1 MVKQSSSNA
10 GRAAELLILL
20 GHAGAK
26 GLSLGAM
33 ADACGEARSSVH
45 RTLTA
50 LSDYGFVVQGGNR
63 GSYRLGPAAYA
74 LSLRTP
80 SINEIISTYQPALI
94 EATANTN
101 LSSYL
106 MMRSGLDTICIAS
119 QMGEIFAQPYVSGIG
134 GRIPLGVGVSGI
146 VILGIMEEKSFKR
159 ASELLTPKWAEW
171 GITAQTIAAEVAL
184 YREQGHFCGIRRAHG
199 IETLTMTIPLI
210 NDTWTG
216 LEAAISLIA
225 PLNVLGA
232 EAQTHA
238 LSVMK
243 EAMKAAEMNATDAR
257 KI

>member
-20 GHAGAK
+20 SQAGAK
-26 GLSLGAM
+26 GLTLGAM
-33 ADACGEARSSVH
+33 AEACREARSSVH

-80 SINEIISTYQPALI
+80 SINEIISIYQPALI
-94 EATANTN
+94 EATAMTN

-134 GRIPLGVGVSGI
+134 GRIPLGVGVSGV
-146 VILGIMEEKSFKR
+146 VILGMMEEKSRTR
-159 ASELLTPKWAEW
+159 ASELLTPKWSEW
-171 GITAQTIAAEVAL
+171 GITPESIAAEVTV
-184 YREQGHFCGIRRAHG
+184 YREQGHFCGVRRAHG
-199 IETLTMTIPLI
+199 IETLTMTIPLV
-210 NDTWTG
+210 NDKWTG
-216 LEAAISLIA
+216 LEAAMSLIA
-225 PLNVLGA
+225 PLNVLGQD
-232 EAQTHA
+232 AQSHA
-238 LSVMK
+238 LNVMRD
-243 EAMKAAEMNATDAR
+243 ALKAAEVNATDAR
-257 KI
+257 TI

>member
-20 GHAGAK
+20 GQAGAK

-33 ADACGEARSSVH
+33 AEACGEARSSVH

-80 SINEIISTYQPALI
+80 SINEIIATYQPALI
-94 EATANTN
+94 EATAKTS

-106 MMRSGLDTICIAS
+106 MMRSGLDTICIAN

-134 GRIPLGVGVSGI
+134 GRIPLGVGVSGV
-146 VILGIMEEKSFKR
+146 VILGMMEEKSRNR
-159 ASELLTPKWAEW
+159 ASELLAPKWAEW
-171 GITAQTIAAEVAL
+171 GITPDSIAAEVGI

-199 IETLTMTIPLI
+199 IETLTLTIPLL
-210 NDTWTG
+210 NDKWTG
-216 LEAAISLIA
+216 LEAAMSLIA

-232 EAQTHA
+232 EAQAQA
-238 LSVMK
+238 LDTMR
-243 EAMKAAEMNATDAR
+243 EALTTAELTAMDAKR
-257 KI
+257 I